1 MEEASGAAGSSDQGA
16 ELGDGEGT
24 SPSSEPDG
32 PTTTTSTTLVE
43 VAPNVIV
50 ALGDFPGGLDLT
62 DFGLVPMGFGLLP
75 SNDREQLSEALSTI
89 GNTATIAGNISN
101 TIASAQ
107 GVYRVTDATLA
118 ALNSGAKLAAKDG
131 AYLGTMLTNGSFAQ
145 ARFIPYSV
153 TAAQAA
159 AAIGPAV
166 AMLALQM
173 MLSEVSGLVGANIAL
188 TAQTLKTIRH
198 DQWSELTGLSKAVD
212 RAISEATRV
221 EAVTTSVWEPVSGS
235 SAVLDKQLDQYRLNV
250 KDHIRQLR
258 DARGTARRQYL
269 ETNAEAVLFDAN
281 ALLLSLKAHTGYQA
295 LRVARARIN
304 GAEDENEARLAD
316 EITGDVRAEFDVALT
331 EAGELVD
338 GLARELRIISELPG
352 RATMPLTKRR
362 RDATTSRLTC
372 GELLE
377 VIQPLADALLHP
389 AEELVVPGVVCAPE
403 GIELDAYMH
412 ILRWHMENDETL
424 RGIAFPYEPGSHN
437 IAGLLPPI
445 LGMRVDATWDAL
457 LPGKLSSVVDRVAAS
472 TFVAVTDRRII
483 TAVPRSLL
491 HHGAIADAILLRDI
505 QYVRP
510 PSKQGSGVR
519 TTVDVVTDTK
529 NIRWLFPSTAG
540 EADIDRLV
548 ALVEEGAAGQKRAD
562 AAIERSS
569 ASVDD
574 DVPHLK
580 GQPQ

>member
-1 MEEASGAAGSSDQGA
+1 M
-16 ELGDGEGT
+16 
-24 SPSSEPDG
+24 
-32 PTTTTSTTLVE
+32 
-43 VAPNVIV
+43 
-50 ALGDFPGGLDLT
+50 
-62 DFGLVPMGFGLLP
+62 
-75 SNDREQLSEALSTI
+75 
-89 GNTATIAGNISN
+89 
-101 TIASAQ
+101 
-107 GVYRVTDATLA
+107 
-118 ALNSGAKLAAKDG
+118 
-131 AYLGTMLTNGSFAQ
+131 
-145 ARFIPYSV
+145 
-153 TAAQAA
+153 
-159 AAIGPAV
+159 
-166 AMLALQM
+166 
-173 MLSEVSGLVGANIAL
+173 
-188 TAQTLKTIRH
+188 
-198 DQWSELTGLSKAVD
+198 
-212 RAISEATRV
+212 
-221 EAVTTSVWEPVSGS
+221 
-235 SAVLDKQLDQYRLNV
+235 
-250 KDHIRQLR
+250 
-258 DARGTARRQYL
+258 
-269 ETNAEAVLFDAN
+269 
-281 ALLLSLKAHTGYQA
+281 
-295 LRVARARIN
+295 
-304 GAEDENEARLAD
+304 
-316 EITGDVRAEFDVALT
+316 
-331 EAGELVD
+331 
-338 GLARELRIISELPG
+338 
-352 RATMPLTKRR
+352 
-362 RDATTSRLTC
+362 
-372 GELLE
+372 
-377 VIQPLADALLHP
+377 
-389 AEELVVPGVVCAPE
+389 PGVVCAPE